1 MTLSSRN
8 ARRLTV
14 AGVLICCTALLGSA
28 LASAAAPIAKAAA
41 VPACTS
47 ANTRVWLGDGGGGA
61 TAGRTYYPLEFSNVG
76 HHSCTLYGYPGVSA
90 WSGGAQVSL
99 PATRSTASHATVT
112 IKPAGTANA
121 QIAIVDWGAI
131 CTTAV
136 NADGLKVY
144 PPGQTVPQEIQFPFQ
159 TCASSSTLRVG
170 PITAGV
176 GIPGYPNL

>member
-1 MTLSSRN
+1 MKLTSHS
-8 ARRLTV
+8 ARRFTV
-14 AGVLICCTALLGSA
+14 AGALICSAALLPNA
-28 LASAAAPIAKAAA
+28 LASAAAPVARAASA
-41 VPACTS
+41 PACTN
-47 ANTRVWLGDGGGGA
+47 ANTRVWLGDGEGGG

-90 WSGGAQVSL
+90 WSGGGTVSL
-99 PATRSTASHATVT
+99 PATRDTTSHATVT

-131 CTTAV
+131 CSTAV
-136 NADGLKVY
+136 NADGLKIY
-144 PPGQTVPQEIQFPFQ
+144 PPGETMAQEIQFPFQ

-170 PITAGV
+170 PIVAGV